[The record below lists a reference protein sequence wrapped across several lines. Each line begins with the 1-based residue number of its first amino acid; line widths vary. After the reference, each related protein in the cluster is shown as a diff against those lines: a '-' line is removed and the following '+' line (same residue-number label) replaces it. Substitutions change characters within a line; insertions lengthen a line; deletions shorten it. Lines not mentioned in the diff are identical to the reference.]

1 MINKGGTAE
10 HFGPLQGGLRG
21 SFLLHRKFLC
31 NKKHASREN
40 AQIAERKQVANDAAR
55 AQRISLARFFILGN
69 SLPIIIVIGDSCT
82 KLCIK
87 ERKGEEEYGKRKETR
102 RGDHFHGR

>member
-10 HFGPLQGGLRG
+10 HFGPLQGG
-21 SFLLHRKFLC
+21 
-31 NKKHASREN
+31 
-40 AQIAERKQVANDAAR
+40 IER
-55 AQRISLARFFILGN
+55 LFFYYTGN
-69 SLPIIIVIGDSCT
+69 SLPIIIVIEDSCT